1 MKNKTNK
8 HSGNSFKKD
17 LALMGRGYKLLWEIH
32 PAHMIWFTVYTVF
45 RCYVRACGDRS
56 WTLRSLLVYGEK
68 ESRMARSGARA
79 YLA

>member
-45 RCYVRACGDRS
+45 KQILPYFA
-56 WTLRSLLVYGEK
+56 LY
-68 ESRMARSGARA
+68 M
-79 YLA
+79 